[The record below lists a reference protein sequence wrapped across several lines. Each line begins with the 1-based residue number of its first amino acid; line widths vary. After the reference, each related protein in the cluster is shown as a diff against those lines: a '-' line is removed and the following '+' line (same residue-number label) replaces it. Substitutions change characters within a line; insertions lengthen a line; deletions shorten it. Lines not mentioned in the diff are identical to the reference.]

1 MASYQ
6 EICKVLGF
14 IAAAYPRFELKK
26 ETIDVY
32 AELLADIDAEL
43 LATAAKQITAEV
55 KFFPT
60 VAEIR
65 ERVLA
70 IQAERDP
77 IPDAVGA
84 WDELMREVRRVG
96 YMAWTETHFSTDIIA
111 ECARIFWR
119 DACMTDTDNL
129 PTVRAQFR
137 DAYNARVR
145 RQADTARML
154 PSTLEAIK
162 ALAAQMDVK
171 QLGVRQ

>member
-70 IQAERDP
+70 IRDEQNP
-77 IPDAVGA
+77 TPDAEAA
-84 WDELMREVRRVG
+84 WDELQRQISWCGYMRWEETKWSTDMVREVAK
-96 YMAWTETHFSTDIIA
+96 M
-111 ECARIFWR
+111 FWR
-119 DACMTDTDNL
+119 DACLGDIDNIS
-129 PTVRAQFR
+129 TVRAQFR
-137 DAYNARVR
+137 NAYNARMR
-145 RQADTARML
+145 RQADNARML

-162 ALAAQMDVK
+162 ALAAHMDVK
-171 QLGVRQ
+171 QLGVR